1 MPALAGLRSRFPKE
15 DLDYVKTLVTTAL
28 LLLLLP
34 VALLAFLR
42 APIDVADDALR
53 NHGLGV

>member
-15 DLDYVKTLVTTAL
+15 DLDYVKALVTTAL